1 MLSFCNKKIY
11 LDFELYD
18 SYDIEALMLCKN
30 PFMAN
35 PHPKELYKDS
45 LTITDLES
53 LSMKDVFMT
62 PSQLKAFIKEWI
74 KNTHMNINSE
84 EWFNDYIDCI
94 KQLSNIMG
102 DYDYTD
108 RNSIFRERQKWFIEN
123 IEIEDVQ
130 SPIIF
135 DKEVSPEYSWKVKD
149 YLDNKKT
156 NTFSMFSE
164 EIEENI
170 KINICKCVEY
180 QNKANIFGNEYLIFK
195 PFNNCESINDLCYL
209 YFPLSG
215 ESVNSNF
222 IYIKKCL
229 EKYLEK

>member
-30 PFMAN
+30 PFMAH

-149 YLDNKKT
+149 YLNNKKT

-170 KINICKCVEY
+170 KINICKCAEY

>member
-35 PHPKELYKDS
+35 PHPKELYKGS
-45 LTITDLES
+45 LTITELES

-94 KQLSNIMG
+94 KQLSKIMG

-123 IEIEDVQ
+123 IEIENVQ

-135 DKEVSPEYSWKVKD
+135 DKEVSQEYSWKVRD
-149 YLDNKKT
+149 YLDNKKS

-170 KINICKCVEY
+170 KINICKCAEY